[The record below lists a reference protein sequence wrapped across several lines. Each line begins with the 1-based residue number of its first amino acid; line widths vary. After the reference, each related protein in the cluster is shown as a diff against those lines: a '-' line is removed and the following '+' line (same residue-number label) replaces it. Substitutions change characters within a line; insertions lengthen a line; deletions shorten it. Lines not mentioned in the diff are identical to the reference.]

1 MHVQETSI
9 WNIKFLFHM
18 AYLEFWG
25 RNCLEK
31 KMGTGA
37 PVMELR
43 GYPRASYSPSIKGD
57 EIDSAS
63 SAALRLC
70 SPKNF
75 CSPIFFPKLFYPTS
89 FFFSPGPCFHFTANT
104 IWFGFHDI
112 PAQRLSHSAGA
123 PARRGAATPAFTIL
137 KVNVSTPVQEEHT
150 HHPKITKVS

>member
-1 MHVQETSI
+1 
-9 WNIKFLFHM
+9 
-18 AYLEFWG
+18 
-25 RNCLEK
+25 
-31 KMGTGA
+31 MGTGA

-123 PARRGAATPAFTIL
+123 LARRRHTRLYYTESKRRHAGARGAHASPKNNKSLINCL
-137 KVNVSTPVQEEHT
+137 KRPIPHMHSVGTGLIFFHLFFSV
-150 HHPKITKVS
+150 